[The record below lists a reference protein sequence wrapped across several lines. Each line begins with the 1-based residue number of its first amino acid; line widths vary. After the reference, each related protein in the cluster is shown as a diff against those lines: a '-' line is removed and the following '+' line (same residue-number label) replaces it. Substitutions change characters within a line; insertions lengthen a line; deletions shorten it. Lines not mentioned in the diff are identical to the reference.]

1 MLHNN
6 ISSTEYSGL
15 LFPPSEADF
24 RDSKISTRQPQTRT
38 SSSAMMGAHH
48 YSAVADSDDV
58 KEEFKDEPQQIFV
71 PVKTAWWKLLLG
83 NLLAAAVGAALMY
96 LFTSGYSVK
105 SVTQTSDKAAADK
118 EAAIVPVSTV
128 TTTATTTAVSTSII
142 SAAFHIKTT
151 SPQNADSKEVTKQ
164 NPLKGKILD
173 CGYSPEEARAQGCVY
188 DVMMQDWV
196 PEPCYDSVL
205 TEKYLAQ
212 GNWTWYADGE
222 GKTTMT
228 DEQMR
233 KGEHGEA
240 WMSTSYHKAHCVF
253 SWLKI
258 IRALR
263 NNEGISEEL
272 LSYDHVLHCS
282 HGALKA
288 NIDPDH
294 EDLGV
299 KAPTNYARCALYE
312 DWKLDFVPDKHDST
326 SKRWII
332 N

>member
-1 MLHNN
+1 
-6 ISSTEYSGL
+6 
-15 LFPPSEADF
+15 
-24 RDSKISTRQPQTRT
+24 
-38 SSSAMMGAHH
+38 MGAHH
-48 YSAVADSDDV
+48 YSLVQANDDA
-58 KEEFKDEPQQIFV
+58 KEEFKDEPQQILV

-83 NLLAAAVGAALMY
+83 NLLAAVAGAALML
-96 LFTSGYSVK
+96 LFVNGLSTK
-105 SVTQTSDKAAADK
+105 AVTQSSEKAESAVVA
-118 EAAIVPVSTV
+118 STATV
-128 TTTATTTAVSTSII
+128 TATTTTTTTLSAKFSISTA
-142 SAAFHIKTT
+142 SADHADKQSETT
-151 SPQNADSKEVTKQ
+151 Q
-164 NPLKGKILD
+164 NPLKGKVLD
-173 CGYSPEEARAQGCVY
+173 CGYSPEAARAKGCVY

-205 TEKYLAQ
+205 TEKYLAE

-222 GKTTMT
+222 GKTTLS

-312 DWKLDFVPDKHDST
+312 DWKVDFVPDKHDSHN
-326 SKRWII
+326 KRWVI
-332 N
+332 NN